1 MPKKFGVSLDDK
13 IAEEVTRSLEY
24 GDFRSERIEELADV
38 WINVIERGYAN
49 CHLVTVHDF
58 EKTVENLP
66 LALLKLTGYLAFIG
80 RKGA

>member
-66 LALLKLTGYLAFIG
+66 WHSLS
-80 RKGA
+80 